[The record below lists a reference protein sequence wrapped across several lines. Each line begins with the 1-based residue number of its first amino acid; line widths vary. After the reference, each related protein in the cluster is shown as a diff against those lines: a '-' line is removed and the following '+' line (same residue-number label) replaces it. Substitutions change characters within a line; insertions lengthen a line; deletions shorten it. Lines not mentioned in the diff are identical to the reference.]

1 MSDYNSNLLFGTQV
15 TYEDNGENT
24 FVGFS
29 NEPIESSNPFLAP
42 PQQQQQ
48 EQQEQPSYPQVQ
60 QQYSKERIPASQQ
73 PPSYNPPQPTQ
84 QQQQQ
89 QQTNNNGTTV
99 QQKQRTSQNYQQP
112 PQPQQQQQVSNNS
125 NFQSNFKPTFTT
137 PVNQFISNS
146 RTSMDITVNFPDMVG
161 EGMGAYAIYKIVT
174 KSALNENPDYKKEVS
189 VNRRYSDFIW
199 LRNALKE
206 TRKGCIIPQLP
217 EKAVLNNRNKDFL
230 EQRRRDLEKFLNRVV
245 ESNSLA
251 QSNEILTFL
260 EGSDEQ
266 LNAAKQSRPD
276 QSNMESSTM
285 SPPPSSQE
293 GGKMGKI
300 SSFFGNSISTLTQGV
315 HSVKEIDGW
324 FGDKKSYILQL
335 DSTLHRLEDT
345 INNVIK
351 KRRELAAAMGELTS
365 AGLSFSSCEIPV
377 RQDIANGYQRLT
389 EVENNIRQ
397 GMEDLS
403 NNEQG
408 YFEEGI
414 RDYLRAISSVKELLN
429 DRLDALMS
437 MQNNERNVAAKKEKA
452 AKTTGAKAAN
462 MQKEVDD
469 AVRKLTEATTEY
481 EKISASARLELTK
494 FDEKRAYEMKRIL
507 NYVIRLNLDH
517 FLKSSDCWRELLTE
531 QHSNGDPNFDSKN
544 KASWGSTSI

>member
-1 MSDYNSNLLFGTQV
+1 MSEYNSNLLFGTQV
-15 TYEDNGENT
+15 SYEDNNENT
-24 FVGFS
+24 FEGFS
-29 NEPIESSNPFLAP
+29 NEPIESNNPFLAP
-42 PQQQQQ
+42 QQNQ
-48 EQQEQPSYPQVQ
+48 QQEQPSYPQVQ
-60 QQYSKERIPASQQ
+60 QQYTKERIPTSQ
-73 PPSYNPPQPTQ
+73 PPSYNPPQPTPQQ

-99 QQKQRTSQNYQQP
+99 QQKQRTSQNYQQ
-112 PQPQQQQQVSNNS
+112 QASNNS

-137 PVNQFISNS
+137 PTNQFISNS

-189 VNRRYSDFIW
+189 VNRRYSDFLW

-217 EKAVLNNRNKDFL
+217 EKAVLNNRNKEFL

-251 QSNEILTFL
+251 QSNEVATFL

-266 LNAAKQSRPD
+266 LSSAKQSRPD

-285 SPPPSSQE
+285 SPPPQE

-300 SSFFGNSISTLTQGV
+300 SSFFGNSITTLTQGV

-345 INNVIK
+345 ISNVIK
-351 KRRELAAAMGELTS
+351 KRRELAVAMGDLTS

-389 EVENNIRQ
+389 EVESNIRQ

-429 DRLDALMS
+429 DRLDALMA
-437 MQNNERNVAAKKEKA
+437 MQNNERVVAAKKEKA
-452 AKTTGAKAAN
+452 AKTSGAKAAT

-469 AVRKLTEATTEY
+469 AIRKLTEATTEY

-531 QHSNGDPNFDSKN
+531 QHSNGDPNFDTKN
-544 KASWGSTSI
+544 KASWGSTTI